1 MRAVLPFALSLFL
14 AGCGSRAPEAVAS
27 GPRLEA
33 SLVATWPAAAP
44 ARQAAFSADGR
55 LLATSDASGLVTVRD
70 AGGWRLI
77 RQFQHPGGATSV
89 VFGRDAAHLYS
100 GGYDG
105 TIRAWDLGTGK
116 LARTIGGPD
125 GTVWTIDVSPDG
137 SRLAAGG
144 EDKIIRIWSLDAPSQ
159 LTELRGHDRN
169 IWEVRFS
176 PDAKRIASGSYD
188 ATARLWDAESGRAV
202 KTLTGHTQAIV
213 GLDFSPDG
221 KLLATGADD
230 STIRFWRA
238 SDGAPLRTI
247 DNGTHV
253 DKVVFSP
260 DAHWL
265 VSGGHPRG
273 AIGEL
278 WHQLTG
284 GGGNGPAVRI
294 WRVSDGA
301 LVASLPHP
309 DDVISLALS
318 PDGRWLVTGGEDNRF
333 RLWALRTRG

>member
-159 LTELRGHDRN
+159 LTSFAAMTATSGKSASARTRN
-169 IWEVRFS
+169 
-176 PDAKRIASGSYD
+176 GSQAA
-188 ATARLWDAESGRAV
+188 ATMPRR
-202 KTLTGHTQAIV
+202 
-213 GLDFSPDG
+213 
-221 KLLATGADD
+221 
-230 STIRFWRA
+230 
-238 SDGAPLRTI
+238 
-247 DNGTHV
+247 
-253 DKVVFSP
+253 
-260 DAHWL
+260 
-265 VSGGHPRG
+265 VSG
-273 AIGEL
+273 
-278 WHQLTG
+278 
-284 GGGNGPAVRI
+284 
-294 WRVSDGA
+294 
-301 LVASLPHP
+301 
-309 DDVISLALS
+309 
-318 PDGRWLVTGGEDNRF
+318 
-333 RLWALRTRG
+333 TRKAEGL